1 MDVNPIR
8 RLPTRADE
16 WRLVGR
22 TVRLVLSIPEY
33 AVLSVTYTI
42 LGLSLFVLSRNVAV
56 LRQVI
61 IGGDLP
67 LATKGVILVELYP
80 FIGIGYTALQG
91 AVLVTTA
98 VLVGVNLGVATY
110 HFREHGLSVGQGSG
124 SIGGIGLGLLG
135 AGCAACG
142 SAVLA
147 GLLSIAGASGLLL
160 ALPLDGLEFS
170 ALAMLALLLSLY
182 WLAEGMRGG
191 DIGGCPVDV

>member
-1 MDVNPIR
+1 MDINPIR

-22 TVRLVLSIPEY
+22 TVRLVLSIPAY
-33 AVLSVTYTI
+33 AVLSVTYTV

-67 LATKGVILVELYP
+67 VATKGVILVELYP
-80 FIGIGYTALQG
+80 FIGTGYTALQG

-170 ALAMLALLLSLY
+170 SLAMLALLLSLY

-191 DIGGCPVDV
+191 DIGGCPIDV